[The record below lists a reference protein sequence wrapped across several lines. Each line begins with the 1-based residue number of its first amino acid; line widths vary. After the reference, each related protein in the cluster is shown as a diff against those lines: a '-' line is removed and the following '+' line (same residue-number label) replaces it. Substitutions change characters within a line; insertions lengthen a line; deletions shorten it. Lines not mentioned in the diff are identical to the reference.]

1 MSISRRRFLGTL
13 AAGAVAVREAH
24 AGAAQ
29 GNRQLR
35 TLGLQLYTV
44 RTALEKDFDGT
55 LAQVAAAGYKEV
67 EFAGYYNRTPAEI
80 NAALARHGLTAPS
93 THLPYDRIAKDWA
106 RAVADSAAMGHRS
119 IVIPWLDDE
128 TRKQPDVWK
137 RVAENLN
144 KAGEATKRAGLE
156 LAYHNHNFEFVPEN
170 GRMPFDYLLEQ
181 CSADLVKIEMDLCW
195 TVAAG
200 QDPVAYFKKHPRRIT
215 MVHVKDLR
223 RIPASAAVG
232 PGPVIPDIT
241 DVGAGVIDWRRI
253 LGAASD
259 ARVAHYFVEH
269 DAPPSPVESI
279 RASARF
285 LTALRF

>member
-1 MSISRRRFLGTL
+1 VSISRRRFLGTL
-13 AAGAVAVREAH
+13 AAGAVAVSEAQS
-24 AGAAQ
+24 AAAQ
-29 GNRQLR
+29 GSRQLR

-44 RTALEKDFDGT
+44 RTAMERDFDGT

-200 QDPVAYFKKHPRRIT
+200 QDPVAYFKRHPRRIT

-223 RIPASAAVG
+223 RIPASADVG

-241 DVGAGVIDWRRI
+241 DVGTGVIDWRRI
-253 LGAASD
+253 LGAAFD

-269 DAPPSPVESI
+269 DAPPAPVESI